1 MMKYEVTECRRGDI
15 HFGPDVHLLWLR
27 LVVSGIRLLTCVW
40 ATKSRDI
47 FSCLYGYRAFV
58 NQKWVPIN
66 ISLK

>member
-27 LVVSGIRLLTCVW
+27 LVVSGILLTCLW

-47 FSCLYGYRAFV
+47 FSSLYGYRAFV
-58 NQKWVPIN
+58 NPKCVPLN